1 VSHKSA
7 RIAAMIE
14 SFRGRELD
22 AHYLGYFD
30 CFNRQ
35 LFYEA
40 HDVLEDLWL
49 PDRKGAN
56 GNFYKGLIQLAGAF
70 VHLQKNRLRPSA
82 ALFKL
87 AQANLEKYP
96 RIHEQL
102 DIATVLELIANW
114 LMRLEFDNFSVNP
127 LMAENA
133 PRLLLLPAQNSGWLF
148 YDGDCS
154 FCINSIR
161 RFNWTLK
168 RSGFVPV
175 SFQTSWARVCLD
187 LKPDSELTEMVVLT
201 ADGKRF
207 GGADGIAQ
215 IARRICWAWP
225 LFALAQIPGI
235 HFIFRAIYRRVAANR
250 HCLGG
255 KCELPVQNKL

>member
-14 SFRGRELD
+14 SFQGQELD

-49 PDRKGAN
+49 KDRHGAD

-87 AQANLEKYP
+87 AQANLKKYP
-96 RIHEQL
+96 REH
-102 DIATVLELIANW
+102 
-114 LMRLEFDNFSVNP
+114 
-127 LMAENA
+127 
-133 PRLLLLPAQNSGWLF
+133 
-148 YDGDCS
+148 
-154 FCINSIR
+154 
-161 RFNWTLK
+161 K
-168 RSGFVPV
+168 H
-175 SFQTSWARVCLD
+175 LD
-187 LKPDSELTEMVVLT
+187 LKGVHD
-201 ADGKRF
+201 
-207 GGADGIAQ
+207 
-215 IARRICWAWP
+215 
-225 LFALAQIPGI
+225 LAQKWLVDLERNDFNLNPLS
-235 HFIFRAIYRRVAANR
+235 AENV
-250 HCLGG
+250 
-255 KCELPVQNKL
+255 PKLTLNG